1 MRADCWEMRNVLA
14 ICMKPIKAFNYT
26 ASVLQ
31 HDIHILIFSKEKVG
45 KDFQHCIIFQ
55 ILVHVVESLK
65 HFLLTLTNNY
75 SKASFHQ
82 EKMHLSNKNR
92 GRAAF

>member
-26 ASVLQ
+26 APVLQ

-45 KDFQHCIIFQ
+45 KDFQHCIISQ
-55 ILVHVVESLK
+55 ILVHVVELLK
-65 HFLLTLTNNY
+65 HFLLTLTNKY